1 MALAPLFPLH
11 HRHTAEHGDGCVAA
25 VSSAQ
30 SGTIIGLDM
39 GIGSG
44 VRIFAPLVGGA
55 VQSDSGVMGVAWLC
69 SALFVGMAMLSA
81 ALMDV
86 DEGAAKRKSA

>member
-1 MALAPLFPLH
+1 
-11 HRHTAEHGDGCVAA
+11 
-25 VSSAQ
+25 
-30 SGTIIGLDM
+30 
-39 GIGSG
+39 
-44 VRIFAPLVGGA
+44 
-55 VQSDSGVMGVAWLC
+55 MGVAWLC